1 MKKIF
6 LAAIAATALLGACQ
20 KPGASTANLKSDVD
34 TLSYALGLS
43 QIPGD
48 EEIKMYLMQAG
59 ADSAY
64 VEQFLK
70 GIKDGLN
77 AGDDKK
83 ELAYQMGVQTGLQ
96 MKTRM
101 FTSVENQV
109 FAGDSTQ
116 HLSAKNFI
124 IGMNDARRDRVI
136 LKDPSGIAYTAQTI
150 QPVLMDLVG
159 RMTEKANEKV
169 FGPAK
174 QKNEEFMA
182 NIAKQPGIQKLD
194 GGVYYKVIKAGTGA
208 IPTADQ
214 TVQVKYEGR
223 LMDGKVFD
231 NGQGEP
237 QMMHCGQVI
246 KGFSEALTHMP
257 VGSEWEIYIPAEM
270 GYGSQAQGPIPP
282 YSPLIFKVQL
292 LSIEGAPAAK

>member
-1 MKKIF
+1 MKKFF
-6 LAAIAATALLGACQ
+6 LAAIAATALLSACQ

-70 GIKDGLN
+70 GIKDGIN

-101 FTSVENQV
+101 FTSIENQI

-124 IGMNDARRDRVI
+124 IGMNDSRKDRVI
-136 LKDPSGIAYTAQTI
+136 LKDPSGQAYSAQTI
-150 QPVLMDLVG
+150 QPVLMDLVN
-159 RMTEKANEKV
+159 RLTEKANEKV

-182 NIAKQPGIQKLD
+182 NIAKQPGMQKLD

-208 IPTADQ
+208 IPTAQQ

-231 NGQGEP
+231 NGNNEP

-292 LSIEGAPAAK
+292 ISIEGAPATK